1 MSEGRL
7 KVTVGVCGGIAAYKS
22 VELVRLLQ
30 DAGFDPHVV
39 MTEAAGEFVRP
50 LTFEA
55 ISGHRVITGLW
66 GAEAG
71 TGTAL
76 EDVGGVSSVE
86 HVQEAQTT
94 KLLIVA
100 PATADMLAKFAHGL
114 ANDFLS
120 TMFLATTAPVI
131 VAPAMNVNMWEHPAT
146 RANVETLRGRGVR
159 VIEPGSG
166 YLACGMVGGGRLA
179 EPAAIVA
186 EVMAV
191 LGGGS
196 GLGETHV
203 PEAGRGAP
211 GSFGGSFAGSLAR
224 VADFAGETV
233 LVTAGGTREAI
244 DPVRFIGNR
253 SSGRMGYAVAAA
265 AKARGARV
273 ILVSAPTG
281 LACPAGVEVVQVVSA
296 EEMRAAVMQRLA
308 EASVVVMAAAVSD
321 YRVGS
326 VAAQKIKREKARVM
340 MLELEATEDILQEVV
355 TRRTTGTLVVG
366 FAAETEDVMENG
378 RAKLVRKGVD
388 ALVVNDVS
396 ADGVGFDSERNAGSF
411 LTSEGAVEFSAMS
424 KVEMAGRILDE
435 VLRLRG

>member
-1 MSEGRL
+1 
-7 KVTVGVCGGIAAYKS
+7 
-22 VELVRLLQ
+22 
-30 DAGFDPHVV
+30 
-39 MTEAAGEFVRP
+39 
-50 LTFEA
+50 
-55 ISGHRVITGLW
+55 
-66 GAEAG
+66 
-71 TGTAL
+71 
-76 EDVGGVSSVE
+76 VSSVE

-94 KLLIVA
+94 GLLIVA

-146 RANVETLRGRGVR
+146 RANVEILRGRGVR

-191 LGGGS
+191 LGGVS

-211 GSFGGSFAGSLAR
+211 GSFSGSFVGSSAGSFAR
-224 VADFAGETV
+224 MADFAGDTV

-265 AKARGARV
+265 AKARGAKV

-321 YRVGS
+321 YKVGS

-355 TRRTTGTLVVG
+355 AHRTTGTLVVG
-366 FAAETEDVMENG
+366 FAAETENALENG

-411 LTSEGAVEFSAMS
+411 LTSDGAVEFSAMS